1 MERAVQIQLVDFLNE
16 NSVLSQFQS
25 GFRKK
30 HSTETAI
37 VYLSDR
43 IIEHMDRQHLC
54 GAAFIDCNKA
64 FDLVDHKCLL
74 HKLEH
79 YGVRGN
85 SLNWFKDHIT
95 TRMQRVKYD
104 NKLSGS
110 TEINYGVPQGSILG
124 PLCFILYINDLP
136 ECLTKCDINLYADDT
151 IIYYAD
157 KTAKEVE
164 ITLQTNIDK
173 VSDWLEG
180 NKLLL
185 NQKKMKMILF
195 GTKPKLNKVNMFS
208 ILLKGQEIE
217 STRNQLEGK

>member
-1 MERAVQIQLVDFLNE
+1 
-16 NSVLSQFQS
+16 
-25 GFRKK
+25 
-30 HSTETAI
+30 
-37 VYLSDR
+37 
-43 IIEHMDRQHLC
+43 
-54 GAAFIDCNKA
+54 
-64 FDLVDHKCLL
+64 
-74 HKLEH
+74 
-79 YGVRGN
+79 
-85 SLNWFKDHIT
+85 
-95 TRMQRVKYD
+95 
-104 NKLSGS
+104 
-110 TEINYGVPQGSILG
+110 
-124 PLCFILYINDLP
+124 
-136 ECLTKCDINLYADDT
+136 LYADDT
-151 IIYYAD
+151 VIYYAD